1 MEAAEDLKRVDSRQ
15 LKVESKAGRR
25 FSARLWQDAAAGR
38 SKPRPYKPR
47 REVSFWEALGYPPYV
62 FERAWKLLI

>member
-1 MEAAEDLKRVDSRQ
+1 MEAAEDLRKVDSRQ
-15 LKVESKAGRR
+15 LKV
-25 FSARLWQDAAAGR
+25 AGR

-62 FERAWKLLI
+62 FERVWKLLILGWLKGYRKWECGSYVE